1 MGLSGASGGTSNR
14 GNMGTACLYKGGHI
28 RMLKI
33 VELQACAADG
43 CKCFQAMNCFAPDR
57 MQVHQAF
64 DREQQLAASYPSLQR
79 LAVSQIDGQTWRR
92 SETKQGL
99 GIF

>member
-1 MGLSGASGGTSNR
+1 
-14 GNMGTACLYKGGHI
+14 
-28 RMLKI
+28 MLKI

-43 CKCFQAMNCFAPDR
+43 CECLQAMNCFASDR

-64 DREQQLAASYPSLQR
+64 DRAQQLAASHSSLQR

-99 GIF
+99 GRCLKSRACRKEGHGKEGFTVWF